1 MRVSAQDKKGVRVH
15 NGQDRRRLPDGFLGA
30 LAKCGEEVLGCIGG
44 RYLARVTL
52 PRVVDVSLI
61 DDAEIGRV
69 HAQFMDNPSPT
80 DVITF
85 PYGEEG
91 EVLIS
96 VETAERQAL
105 LFGASFEQEMVRYLV
120 HGLLHLA
127 GYDDLT
133 PEGSAEMEEVQE
145 ALVAE
150 AFAEGRSFAGR

>member
-1 MRVSAQDKKGVRVH
+1 
-15 NGQDRRRLPDGFLGA
+15 
-30 LAKCGEEVLGCIGG
+30 
-44 RYLARVTL
+44 
-52 PRVVDVSLI
+52 
-61 DDAEIGRV
+61 
-69 HAQFMDNPSPT
+69 MDNPSPT